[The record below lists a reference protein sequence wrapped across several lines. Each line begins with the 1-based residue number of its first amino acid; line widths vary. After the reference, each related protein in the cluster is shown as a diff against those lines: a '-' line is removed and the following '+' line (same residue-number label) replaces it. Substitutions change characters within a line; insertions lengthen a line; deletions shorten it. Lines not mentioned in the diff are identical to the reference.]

1 MNHSARRNRRR
12 FAVVI
17 AVMILVLAGVAIGL
31 HLRGGQEPGSQP
43 VGGDVTPTPTPDLTI
58 RPVATATL
66 GNTGDIL
73 IHSPILTATKQS
85 DGSYRFDNIFSV
97 LAPYVNAVDFAT
109 INLELTLPGS
119 KYQGYP
125 TFRTPDSLVDSI
137 LTAGFDLVTTA
148 NNHAND
154 SGENGMVRTTQVLTE
169 KGLPYTGTRTQ
180 ATDKNYRVQS
190 INGIKVGMVSY
201 THGAYLADGRK
212 SINAIPCTTDSS
224 QLINMFA
231 YDRLDEFY
239 DDMAEDIANMKAEG
253 AEALLAYIHWGDEYH
268 IQQNK
273 TQEAMAQKLSDLGI
287 DVIVGCHPH
296 VVQPVTVIESEVSG
310 KSTLCVYSMGN
321 AVSNQRIAQMDDIK
335 TGHTED
341 GMFVTF
347 TFTKYSDGS
356 VRVTGGEIL
365 PTWVHLYTQD
375 GRKVYQIVPLDKGT
389 EDWSGELGLG
399 NSSNGVR
406 DAEKSYD
413 RTMAIVGDGLA
424 EWEAFFQAQQQ
435 ELDDTNRALRGESPS
450 PEQ

>member
-97 LAPYVNAVDFAT
+97 LAPYVKQVDFAT

-154 SGENGMVRTTQVLTE
+154 SGRTAWC
-169 KGLPYTGTRTQ
+169 GPPR
-180 ATDKNYRVQS
+180 
-190 INGIKVGMVSY
+190 
-201 THGAYLADGRK
+201 
-212 SINAIPCTTDSS
+212 C
-224 QLINMFA
+224 
-231 YDRLDEFY
+231 
-239 DDMAEDIANMKAEG
+239 
-253 AEALLAYIHWGDEYH
+253 
-268 IQQNK
+268 
-273 TQEAMAQKLSDLGI
+273 
-287 DVIVGCHPH
+287 
-296 VVQPVTVIESEVSG
+296 
-310 KSTLCVYSMGN
+310 
-321 AVSNQRIAQMDDIK
+321 
-335 TGHTED
+335 
-341 GMFVTF
+341 
-347 TFTKYSDGS
+347 
-356 VRVTGGEIL
+356 
-365 PTWVHLYTQD
+365 
-375 GRKVYQIVPLDKGT
+375 
-389 EDWSGELGLG
+389 
-399 NSSNGVR
+399 
-406 DAEKSYD
+406 
-413 RTMAIVGDGLA
+413 
-424 EWEAFFQAQQQ
+424 
-435 ELDDTNRALRGESPS
+435 
-450 PEQ
+450 

>member
-1 MNHSARRNRRR
+1 
-12 FAVVI
+12 
-17 AVMILVLAGVAIGL
+17 
-31 HLRGGQEPGSQP
+31 
-43 VGGDVTPTPTPDLTI
+43 
-58 RPVATATL
+58 
-66 GNTGDIL
+66 
-73 IHSPILTATKQS
+73 
-85 DGSYRFDNIFSV
+85 
-97 LAPYVNAVDFAT
+97 
-109 INLELTLPGS
+109 
-119 KYQGYP
+119 
-125 TFRTPDSLVDSI
+125 
-137 LTAGFDLVTTA
+137 
-148 NNHAND
+148 
-154 SGENGMVRTTQVLTE
+154 MVF
-169 KGLPYTGTRTQ
+169 P
-180 ATDKNYRVQS
+180 
-190 INGIKVGMVSY
+190 
-201 THGAYLADGRK
+201 
-212 SINAIPCTTDSS
+212 
-224 QLINMFA
+224 
-231 YDRLDEFY
+231 
-239 DDMAEDIANMKAEG
+239 
-253 AEALLAYIHWGDEYH
+253 IHWGDEYH